1 MFINSLQLYHY
12 DDIICFSQTSLESS
26 IAENTLKLDC
36 YSLKFVVSIKFL
48 LVFLVSI
55 STFVV
60 FLPNLGIQECAE

>member
-26 IAENTLKLDC
+26 IVENTLKLDC
-36 YSLKFVVSIKFL
+36 YSLKYVVSIKFL

-55 STFVV
+55 STFVG
-60 FLPNLGIQECAE
+60 FLLNLGIQECAE

>member
-26 IAENTLKLDC
+26 IVENTLKLDC
-36 YSLKFVVSIKFL
+36 YSLKYVVSIKFL

-60 FLPNLGIQECAE
+60 FLLNLGIQECAE